1 MLNGWRSQLNKILS
15 LIALANDR
23 ATLKYQFEISSEQ
36 SVNYHNIITGY
47 KCILLFP
54 GRHMHENNSN
64 SILNSI
70 ILRLD
75 NSMINE
81 ITGLLRRYD
90 ELLRNNYN
98 NNILKMTN

>member
-1 MLNGWRSQLNKILS
+1 
-15 LIALANDR
+15 
-23 ATLKYQFEISSEQ
+23 
-36 SVNYHNIITGY
+36 
-47 KCILLFP
+47 
-54 GRHMHENNSN
+54 MHENNSN

-75 NSMINE
+75 NSIINE